1 MKNQHFY
8 GELKQCNIADV
19 VFSFSVVVRN
29 EQLNTT
35 DTDIFRFSF
44 IYTLK

>member
-1 MKNQHFY
+1 MTSTKNDSNTF
-8 GELKQCNIADV
+8 ISDV

-35 DTDIFRFSF
+35 IAKDNAK
-44 IYTLK
+44 IYALFK